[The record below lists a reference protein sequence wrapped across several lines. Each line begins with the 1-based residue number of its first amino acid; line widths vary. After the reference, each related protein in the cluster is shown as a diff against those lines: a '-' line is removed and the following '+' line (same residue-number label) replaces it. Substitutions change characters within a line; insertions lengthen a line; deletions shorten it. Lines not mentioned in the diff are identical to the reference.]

1 MNIIKLKQLAIKDI
15 ENINTESALEQM
27 RLKYLGRKQGE
38 LTAVLR
44 GLKDMKPGE
53 RAKVGKGANVLKNQI
68 IKLIDKKKSEL
79 KKAQVA
85 QTSDKKLDITAPG
98 KKTQIGHLHP
108 ITQVQRQI
116 EDIFSSMGFSI
127 IEGPEIEKEYY
138 NFDALNIAKDHPARD
153 MMDTFWLKNGLL
165 LRTHTSPVQARYMEK
180 NNPPLRIISPGRC
193 FRHEALDASHE
204 ATFHQV
210 EGLMVD
216 KKISI
221 ANLKGIFLVFIRRL
235 FSKDAK
241 IRLRP
246 GFFPFV
252 EPGFELDMS
261 CIICKG
267 KGCSLCKQT
276 GWLEIM
282 PGGMV
287 HPNVFKYAGYIP
299 GKWQGFA
306 FAIGLDRI
314 TLMKYKIN
322 DIRLFYQNDLRFLKQ
337 F

>member
-1 MNIIKLKQLAIKDI
+1 MNITKLKQSAYKDL
-15 ENINTESALEQM
+15 ENVNTESALEQV
-27 RLKYLGRKQGE
+27 RLRYLGRKQGQ

-44 GLKDMKPGE
+44 GLKNMKPDE
-53 RAKVGKGANVLKNQI
+53 RKKIGKQANIFKQKLLYI
-68 IKLIDKKKSEL
+68 IKQKKQEL
-79 KKAQVA
+79 KKAQTA
-85 QTSDKKLDITAPG
+85 QIAGKKLDITAPG
-98 KKTQIGHLHP
+98 KKQEIGHLHP
-108 ITQVQRQI
+108 ITQVRRQI

-138 NFDALNIAKDHPARD
+138 NFDALNISKDHPARD

-216 KKISI
+216 KTISI
-221 ANLKGIFLVFIRRL
+221 ANLKGIFHALITRL

-261 CIICKG
+261 CIICRG
-267 KGCSLCKQT
+267 KGCSVCKQT
-276 GWLEIM
+276 GWVEIM

-287 HPNVFKYAGYIP
+287 HQNVFKYAGYMP
-299 GKWQGFA
+299 GEWQGFA